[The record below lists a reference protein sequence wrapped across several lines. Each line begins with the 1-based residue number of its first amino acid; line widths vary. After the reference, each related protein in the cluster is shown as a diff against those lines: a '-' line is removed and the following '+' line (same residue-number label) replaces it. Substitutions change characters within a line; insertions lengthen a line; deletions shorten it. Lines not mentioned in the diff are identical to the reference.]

1 MSLLF
6 LFLICPTVFQHQ
18 LLRSALVGKTKFVD
32 WIGTRKLC
40 QAKPRP
46 LNEELE
52 ILGPKVNYVTGRAC
66 HFNSKCPVLL
76 ISFLKFPTAHIK
88 LYIIIKHNYTKSF
101 FKASTILFTLF
112 CPLLYSSKKLRS
124 QVLELDLWVQ
134 ILTPSLTK
142 LYKLRQVF
150 EQSPA
155 ASSVI

>member
-6 LFLICPTVFQHQ
+6 LVLICPTVFQHQ

-40 QAKPRP
+40 QAKSRP

-88 LYIIIKHNYTKSF
+88 LYIIIKHNYIKSF
-101 FKASTILFTLF
+101 FKASTIPF
-112 CPLLYSSKKLRS
+112 YSFLST
-124 QVLELDLWVQ
+124 V
-134 ILTPSLTK
+134 SLIKEVKITGSGVRF
-142 LYKLRQVF
+142 LG
-150 EQSPA
+150 SNPN
-155 ASSVI
+155 SITH